1 MTPPDIAAKL
11 ETIRQKREQLIQS
24 FQFQLGQLAGEERV
38 LREMLAEPKT
48 AEPKTAEPAAETG
61 LSSPAAS

>member
-38 LREMLAEPKT
+38 LREMLAEPK
-48 AEPKTAEPAAETG
+48 PAEPAGEPG
-61 LSSPAAS
+61 VSSQAVS

>member
-38 LREMLAEPKT
+38 LREMLAEPKP
-48 AEPKTAEPAAETG
+48 AEPTGEPG
-61 LSSPAAS
+61 VSPPAVS

>member
-11 ETIRQKREQLIQS
+11 EAIRQKREQLIQS

-38 LREMLAEPKT
+38 LRELL

>member
-1 MTPPDIAAKL
+1 MTTADIAAKL

-38 LREMLAEPKT
+38 LREMLAEPQ
-48 AEPKTAEPAAETG
+48 PAEPAGEPG
-61 LSSPAAS
+61 VSSPAAS